1 MRRALGFLLVAAL
14 LAGCGQVRVE
24 PGVSR
29 ELALDRAAR
38 IDSIRYLLT
47 FSVPEDKSEP
57 VRGMLS
63 LTFDLKDRGPVQM
76 DFREGTE
83 NLYLMTVNGQAQDID
98 YQDEHIVLHGLRK
111 GRNLV
116 DIGFIPGD
124 QALNR
129 NDEYLYTLLVPALA
143 RTVFPC
149 FDQPDLKAVFSLH
162 LIIPEDWVAV
172 SDGGLASETVSD
184 GRKLLAFND
193 TKPIPTY
200 LFSFVAGR
208 WQMAEET
215 VDGLPMHFYYRE
227 TDPDKLAQIP
237 EVFRQ
242 AASAVRWMEDYTGI
256 PYPFEKYDFIAI
268 PGYQF
273 GGMEHPGAIQFNDKR
288 IFLDPDPSMDNL
300 LSRAN
305 LITHETAHMW
315 FGDLVTMEWFDDV
328 WTKEVFANWFAAQMT
343 GPLFPDVDTAL
354 SDFKQF
360 NIPAYEE
367 DRTAGSN
374 AVKQR
379 LGNLADA
386 GLIYGNI
393 VYDKA
398 PVVMRMLAD
407 QMGPEAFREGLRE
420 YLRSFAYANAD
431 WSDLITILDRHTP
444 EDLAAWS
451 RSWVSEKG
459 MPIYE
464 AGADGALRQR
474 DPWGR
479 GLEWPQEVDVTRVG
493 DVTLLNVSGK
503 GYGFFVHDSLSR
515 AYMMDHIA
523 DFEKPLERISILAN
537 LYENYLDGRIAAYP
551 FACFLAD
558 YIPSEKEELL
568 VSTALGYLG
577 GMALH
582 GPLATTPTIEEIF
595 SELAH
600 NQVIG
605 KAQTS
610 AFRTLAGIFQ
620 NPVQVDAIYR
630 IWRDRKPWPGLT
642 LSEPDYTTLALE
654 LAVRLPEQSTEIL
667 DAQRS
672 RITNTDRLRE
682 FDFVRPAVSP
692 DQAVR
697 DSVFNALLLAENRRH
712 EPWVQTSL
720 RYLNH
725 PLRQAEALGYV
736 RPALDVLQEVQ
747 RTGDI
752 FFPKQWVAAVL
763 RGHDN
768 PFATLDVEKFLS
780 DNPDYPELLRNKI
793 LQVAARGRRYDVESP
808 VRFCF

>member
-1 MRRALGFLLVAAL
+1 MKAHVIGSVIALVA
-14 LAGCGQVRVE
+14 LAACSRLPVE

-29 ELALDRAAR
+29 ELARDRAAR
-38 IDSIRYLLT
+38 IDSIRYELVFLI
-47 FSVPEDKSEP
+47 PEDKAEP
-57 VRGMLS
+57 VQGLVT
-63 LTFDLKDRGPVQM
+63 LTFDLKDRGPVQL
-76 DFREGTE
+76 DFREGAE
-83 NLYLMTVNGQAQDID
+83 MIQGLAVNGKSQQTD
-98 YQDEHIVLHGLRK
+98 YLNEHIILHGLRK

-116 DIGFIPGD
+116 DIAFTPGD

-129 NDEYLYTLLVPALA
+129 NDGYLYTLLVPALA

-149 FDQPDLKAVFSLH
+149 FDQPDLKAVFSLR
-162 LIIPEDWVAV
+162 LDIPEEWVAV
-172 SDGGLASETVSD
+172 SDGSLQSETVYA

-215 VDGLPMHFYYRE
+215 VDGFPMRFYYRE

-256 PYPFEKYDFIAI
+256 PFPFGKYDFIAI

-273 GGMEHPGAIQFNDKR
+273 GGMEHPGAIQFTDRR
-288 IFLDPDPSMDNL
+288 IFLNPDPTVDEI

-315 FGDLVTMEWFDDV
+315 FGDLVTMQWFDDV

-343 GPLFPDVDTAL
+343 GPLFPEVDAAL

-360 NIPAYEE
+360 NLPAYEE
-367 DRTAGSN
+367 DRTDGSN

-379 LGNLADA
+379 LDNLSDA

-398 PVVMRMLAD
+398 PVVMRMLAER
-407 QMGPEAFREGLRE
+407 MGLEAFREGLRA
-420 YLRSFAYANAD
+420 YLRTFSYANAD
-431 WSDLITILDRHTP
+431 WSDLIAILDRHTP
-444 EDLAAWS
+444 EDLTAWS

-464 AGADGALRQR
+464 VDADGTLRQR

-479 GLEWPQEVDVTRVG
+479 GLEWPQEVDVTHRG
-493 DVTLLNVSGK
+493 DATLLNVSGQ
-503 GYGFFVHDSLSR
+503 GYGFFVHDSLSL
-515 AYMMDHIA
+515 AYLMDHIA
-523 DFEKPLERISILAN
+523 EFEKPLERISILAN
-537 LYENYLDGRIAAYP
+537 LYENCLDGRLPAER
-551 FACFLAD
+551 FARFLTE
-558 YIPSEKEELL
+558 YIPSEPEELL

-582 GPLATTPTIEEIF
+582 GPMAGTPELETGFMRLARNTK
-595 SELAH
+595 L
-600 NQVIG
+600 G
-605 KAQTS
+605 KAQSS
-610 AFRTLAGIFQ
+610 AFKTLAGFQ
-620 NPVQVDAIYR
+620 RDPTVTEVLYQV
-630 IWRDRKPWPGLT
+630 WKERKPWPGVT
-642 LSEPDYTTLALE
+642 LSDTDYTTLAYE
-654 LAVRLPEQSTEIL
+654 LAVRLPDRATEIL
-667 DAQRS
+667 DAQRG
-672 RITNTDRLRE
+672 RIGNADRLRE

-692 DQAVR
+692 DKAVR
-697 DSVFNALLLAENRRH
+697 DSVFQALLVAENRRH
-712 EPWVQTSL
+712 EPWVQTAL
-720 RYLNH
+720 RYLGH
-725 PLRQAEALGYV
+725 PLRQREALGYI

-752 FFPKQWVAAVL
+752 FFPKQWVAATL
-763 RGHDN
+763 RGHDS
-768 PFATLDVEKFLS
+768 PEADALVEEFLT
-780 DNPDYPELLRNKI
+780 DHPNYPELLKNKV
-793 LQVAARGRRYDVESP
+793 LQAAAHGRRHDERP
-808 VRFCF
+808 KK

>member
-1 MRRALGFLLVAAL
+1 MKRALGFLLSAAL
-14 LAGCGQVRVE
+14 LAGCGRVGVE

-38 IDSIRYLLT
+38 IDSVHYVLS
-47 FSVPEDKSEP
+47 FSVPEDKTEP
-57 VRGMLS
+57 LRGLLA
-63 LTFDLKDRGPVQM
+63 LTFDLKDRGTVQL
-76 DFREGTE
+76 DFREGAE
-83 NLYLMTVNGQAQDID
+83 NLDLLMVNGQSQEID
-98 YQDEHIVLHGLRK
+98 YQDEHIVLHDLPK

-116 DIGFIPGD
+116 YVGFIPGD

-129 NDEYLYTLLVPALA
+129 NDGYLYTLLVPALA

-162 LIIPEDWVAV
+162 LDIPEDWVAV
-172 SDGGLASETVSD
+172 SDGGLRSETISE
-184 GRKLLAFND
+184 GRKRLAFND

-208 WQMAEET
+208 WQVAEET

-227 TDPDKLAQIP
+227 TTPDKLAQIP

-256 PYPFEKYDFIAI
+256 PYPFEKYDFVAI

-288 IFLDPDPSMDNL
+288 IFLDPDPTMDNL

-315 FGDLVTMEWFDDV
+315 FGDLVTMQWFDDV

-343 GPLFPDVDTAL
+343 GPLFPNVDTAL
-354 SDFKQF
+354 NDFKQF

-398 PVVMRMLAD
+398 PVVMRMLAEK
-407 QMGPEAFREGLRE
+407 MGPEPFQEGLRE
-420 YLRSFAYANAD
+420 YLRTFSYANAD
-431 WSDLITILDRHTP
+431 WSDLIAVLDRHTP

-464 AGADGALRQR
+464 VDAEGRLTQR

-479 GLEWPQEVDVTRVG
+479 GLEWPQEVDVTRIG
-493 DVTLLNVSGK
+493 DATLLNVSGK
-503 GYGFFVHDSLSR
+503 GYGFFVHDSLSL
-515 AYMMDHIA
+515 AYMMEHIGE
-523 DFEKPLERISILAN
+523 FEKPLERISILAN
-537 LYENYLDGRIAAYP
+537 LYENYLDGRIAALP
-551 FACFLAD
+551 FARFLAD

-568 VSTALGYLG
+568 VSTTLGYLG
-577 GMALH
+577 GLALH

-600 NQVIG
+600 NQALG
-605 KAQTS
+605 KVQTS
-610 AFRTLAGIFQ
+610 AFRTLAGFFQ
-620 NPVQVDAIYR
+620 EPKLTSDIYR
-630 IWRDRKPWPGLT
+630 IWRNRKPWPGLT
-642 LSEPDYTTLALE
+642 LSESDYTTLALE
-654 LAVRLPEQSTEIL
+654 LAVRLPEKSAEIL

-672 RITNTDRLRE
+672 RITNADRLRE
-682 FDFVRPAVSP
+682 FDFVRPSVSP

-712 EPWVQTSL
+712 EPWVQSAL

-763 RGHDN
+763 RGHN
-768 PFATLDVEKFLS
+768 TPIATMTVRKFLQ
-780 DNPDYPELLRNKI
+780 DNPDYPELLENKI
-793 LQVAARGRRYDVESP
+793 LQAAERGRRDYPLKQEP
-808 VRFCF
+808 